1 MPGTRA
7 SEEERRAQI
16 LRAAYEIVGRR
27 GLDGLTIRI
36 VAERAGLSTGLV
48 LFHFQS
54 KENLLLALLD
64 WVLAT
69 TTVLH
74 VGPEIARIGRP
85 LERLLALL
93 RQEMDRITQEPRR
106 LRIFFEFWM
115 QGTKH
120 HAIRQRMRRELERYR
135 AAFRPMVEEVLS
147 AEPERFPGVTPDGL
161 AAVAVSFIKGCAVQ
175 SIIDP
180 EHFKIEEFLVA
191 TEGLVARL
199 ATAPS

>member
-16 LRAAYEIVGRR
+16 LQAAYEVVGRR
-27 GLDGLTIRI
+27 GLDGLTIRT
-36 VAERAGLSTGLV
+36 VAAKAGLSTGLV

-54 KENLLLALLD
+54 KEKLLLALLD

-93 RQEMDRITQEPRR
+93 RQEMNRITQEPRR
-106 LRIFFEFWM
+106 LRVFFEFWM
-115 QGTKH
+115 MGTRH
-120 HAIRQRMRRELERYR
+120 HATRLRMRQELERYR
-135 AAFRPMVEEVLS
+135 EAFRPMAEEVLS
-147 AEPERFPGVTPDGL
+147 AEPDRFPGVTPEGL
-161 AAVAVSFIKGCAVQ
+161 AAVSVSFIKGCAVQ

-180 EHFKIEEFLVA
+180 EHFKIEEFLAA
-191 TEGLVARL
+191 TEGLVSQL
-199 ATAPS
+199 AVSAS